1 MAWAA
6 YGNVPGKPG
15 CKLDI
20 RNSAGDGTEI
30 DLKVPGSMADCESA
44 GRFRLPHFRQKVG
57 WGCKSAAVAG
67 ASQRGFREGS
77 DS

>member
-20 RNSAGDGTEI
+20 RSSAGSGTEI
-30 DLKVPGSMADCESA
+30 DFESSGFDGVLRIGGEIPFA
-44 GRFRLPHFRQKVG
+44 RLPPEGGVG
-57 WGCKSAAVAG
+57 L
-67 ASQRGFREGS
+67 
-77 DS
+77 